1 MSYEY
6 YMLCLIEFECGII
19 SCMAYRLESNR
30 VLIYMCLCIFASYR
44 RRELAVKWRY
54 LRDDKGTYS
63 LYDI

>member
-1 MSYEY
+1 MNHL
-6 YMLCLIEFECGII
+6 MHGISI
-19 SCMAYRLESNR
+19 RSNR

-54 LRDDKGTYS
+54 LLDDKGTYS